1 MHTYFIKMFK
11 HLPKWIKRSHKY
23 KLFFKNPS
31 KMKQPLLVFQLSLI
45 RKHKSVSMFTNS
57 LHPGTV
63 VVHRLLF
70 VCWEGSVHCV
80 SPSASHTSHR
90 FSSTAKCP
98 WQVPL
103 SQRQGTSCF
112 HWVSVEYFQVNS
124 VPAFTTLREKKHT
137 PLSTNPEQQTQPS
150 SSSSSSPV
158 CEEGNDR
165 EGWVVGVCEDV
176 LEEQVWVAAML

>member
-1 MHTYFIKMFK
+1 
-11 HLPKWIKRSHKY
+11 
-23 KLFFKNPS
+23 
-31 KMKQPLLVFQLSLI
+31 MKQPLLDFQPSLI
-45 RKHKSVSMFTNS
+45 RKHKSVGMFTNS

-98 WQVPL
+98 WQAPL

-137 PLSTNPEQQTQPS
+137 YIYQPTPNSKHNRPPPLLPHLL
-150 SSSSSSPV
+150 V
-158 CEEGNDR
+158 KK
-165 EGWVVGVCEDV
+165 
-176 LEEQVWVAAML
+176 AMTGKAGSWESVKTFWRNRFGLQLCCR